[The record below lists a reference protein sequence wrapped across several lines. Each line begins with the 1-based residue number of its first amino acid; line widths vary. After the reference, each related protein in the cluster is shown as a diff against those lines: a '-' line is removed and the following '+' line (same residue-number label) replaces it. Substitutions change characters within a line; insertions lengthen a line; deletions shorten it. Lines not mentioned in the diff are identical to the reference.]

1 MLEGFGSKCCKN
13 FEGFTNPASV
23 PRTTLHKT
31 HYVVPTLRCS
41 NYGGKTKF
49 QILFKILAFPVHGNN
64 RNGSI
69 IILWRYNMFLPDCWL
84 QFHNNNNLLVSKTTT
99 VLKQDRPSASIDT
112 SDMLHRL
119 WFTSPRNSTI
129 DVQDCGW

>member
-13 FEGFTNPASV
+13 FEGFTNSASV

-31 HYVVPTLRCS
+31 HYGFIVFFF

-64 RNGSI
+64 RNESI
-69 IILWRYNMFLPDCWL
+69 IIL
-84 QFHNNNNLLVSKTTT
+84 
-99 VLKQDRPSASIDT
+99 
-112 SDMLHRL
+112 
-119 WFTSPRNSTI
+119 
-129 DVQDCGW
+129 